1 MTGLIISREY
11 HLDSKTVSTAFIKK
25 YFTEH
30 LVKTLIQAALF
41 FLMGAYFTANFILTG
56 DKMSIFLFCVCFAF
70 VLVVFL
76 NPILTAKSESKVFGR
91 GVCFTFNLYKEGII
105 ICRGEKQTELSFESI
120 SKALD
125 TDDFLYIESN
135 NRFFPIPKN
144 VFGDLEVSVIT
155 KRFFENLDERYK
167 NRLKKTNFLNK

>member
-41 FLMGAYFTANFILTG
+41 FIMGAYFTANFILTG

-91 GVCFTFNLYKEGII
+91 GVYDAEARFVDTRKDGLCSLFVRGNCRVSILAVCKMLHMGI
-105 ICRGEKQTELSFESI
+105 
-120 SKALD
+120 A
-125 TDDFLYIESN
+125 
-135 NRFFPIPKN
+135 
-144 VFGDLEVSVIT
+144 
-155 KRFFENLDERYK
+155 ER
-167 NRLKKTNFLNK
+167 